1 MISDGVLVYSLPL
14 ALSAINSDLVGKAY
28 ESPQG
33 VPIGT
38 VACTILCII
47 LALVILLDL
56 SKIISDL
63 KMLRDNIKTSI
74 DHRKRNKIGS
84 EASM

>member
-1 MISDGVLVYSLPL
+1 MLV
-14 ALSAINSDLVGKAY
+14 AVFNVAFSAMSPINADLVGKSY

-38 VACTILCII
+38 VACTILCVV

-63 KMLRDNIKTSI
+63 RMLRDNVSSLI
-74 DHRKRNKIGS
+74 DSRKKNKVGNS
-84 EASM
+84 PRS